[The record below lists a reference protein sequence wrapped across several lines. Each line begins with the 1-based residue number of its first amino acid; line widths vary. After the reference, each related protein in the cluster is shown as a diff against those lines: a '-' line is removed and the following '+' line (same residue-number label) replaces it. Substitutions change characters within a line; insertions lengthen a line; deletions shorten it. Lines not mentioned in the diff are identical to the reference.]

1 VQTTWVHELKMQY
14 TNFKTKQKALDTP
27 TIDVD
32 TWWNLVQIMLF
43 INLKE
48 IFVRHY
54 VNEEPYKRK
63 PKAHMEGYLEFMY

>member
-1 VQTTWVHELKMQY
+1 MQY
-14 TNFKTKQKALDTP
+14 TSFKTKQKALDTP

-43 INLKE
+43 INPKE

-54 VNEEPYKRK
+54 VNEEAYRRK
-63 PKAHMEGYLEFMY
+63 LKVHMEGYLEFMY